1 MQKILIIGA
10 GRSSTTLI
18 KYLIENSQE
27 FNWSITVADISLELA
42 QQKTGDNPNGKAIQ
56 FDISNND
63 QRTKEIG
70 NADIVI
76 SMLPPHLHLQVAKDC
91 VQFKKNMVTASYVS
105 DEIQELDEDAKK
117 AGIVLMNEV
126 GLDPGI
132 DHMSAMKIIDEI
144 KDKGGEIT
152 SFKSYCGG
160 LIAPESNDNP
170 WGYKFTWNPR
180 NVILAGQGTAQ
191 FIENG
196 NYRYIPYN
204 RLYDQI
210 ETVEIPGLGKFDAY
224 ANRDSLSYREPYGL
238 DNIQTM
244 LRGTLR
250 NVGYCKAWNAIVKL
264 GFTDDSYTITDSSSM
279 TYREFVQSYLPDKSL
294 NASTKEALS
303 VFLNESLDSIVI
315 QNLEWLD
322 LFADKKIN
330 LNNATPAQ
338 ILQGL
343 LEEKWKL
350 KETDLDMIIMQHQF
364 KYVINENQ
372 HKITSSLIVKG
383 DDATNT
389 AMAITVGMPLAIVTK
404 LILLR
409 KTNLKGIHIPISKEI
424 YEPVLN
430 ELAENNIIFQES

>member
-27 FNWSITVADISLELA
+27 FNWSITVADISLKLA
-42 QQKTGDNPNGKAIQ
+42 QQKAGDNANGKAIQ
-56 FDISNND
+56 FDITNQE
-63 QRTKEIG
+63 QRTREIDH
-70 NADIVI
+70 ADIVI
-76 SMLPPHLHLQVAKDC
+76 SMLPAHLHLQVATDC
-91 VQFKKNMVTASYVS
+91 VLFKKNMVTASYVS
-105 DEIQELDEDAKK
+105 DEIQELHEDAKK
-117 AGIVLMNEV
+117 SGIVLMNEV
-126 GLDPGI
+126 GLDPGL
-132 DHMSAMKIIDEI
+132 DHMSSMKIIDDI

-210 ETVEIPGLGKFDAY
+210 ETVEIPDLGKFDAY

-238 DNIQTM
+238 DNIPTM

-250 NVGYCKAWNAIVKL
+250 NVGYCKAWNAIVQL

-294 NASTKEALS
+294 NASIKEALS
-303 VFLNESLDSIVI
+303 VFLNESPDSIVI

-338 ILQGL
+338 ILQDL

-409 KTNLKGIHIPISKEI
+409 KTNLKGVHIPISKEI